1 MSQLPM
7 LTVSVLLLA
16 QPALAANRYPPQLND
31 AKQHRYKQ
39 VDDVAL
45 NLYVFQPKSKDAE
58 PRPAIVFFFGGG
70 WSSGSPEQFAP
81 HCRYLASRGMVAIVA
96 DYRVAKRH
104 GVKAVDCVRDA
115 KSAIRWVRQHADELN
130 VDPDRIAAA
139 GGSAG
144 GHLAACTANLQEFD
158 ETDEDASISSRP
170 AALVLFNPVLSF
182 VPDDP
187 AKIDRR
193 IKGFAKR
200 AGVEPKQ
207 LSPAHN
213 ITADAPPTLVLVGT
227 DDYVADGIKQFAAGM
242 KAAGRSCEVKW
253 YDGRAHGFFNPNR
266 GREDHLATMED
277 MDRFLQSLDYLEGP
291 PTVREF
297 FQDDKLR

>member
-1 MSQLPM
+1 MVKRLPF
-7 LTVSVLLLA
+7 LACIVLSIS
-16 QPALAANRYPPQLND
+16 PALAAGRYPPKLDD
-31 AKQHRYKQ
+31 AEQHKYKQ
-39 VDDVAL
+39 VEDVAL
-45 NLYVFQPKSKDAE
+45 HLYVFKPKAIEE

-81 HCRYLASRGMVAIVA
+81 HCRYLASRGMVAVAA

-115 KSAIRWVRQHADELN
+115 KSAIRWVREHADKLN
-130 VDPDRIAAA
+130 IDPDRIVAA

-144 GHLAACTANLQEFD
+144 GHLAACTGNLQNFD

-187 AKIDRR
+187 AKFDRR

-200 AGVEPKQ
+200 TGVEPKQ

-213 ITADAPPTLVLVGT
+213 IAADAPPTLVLVGT
-227 DDYVADGIKQFAAGM
+227 EDYVADGIKQFAAGM
-242 KAAGRSCEVKW
+242 KAAGRPCEVKW
-253 YDGRAHGFFNPNR
+253 YEGRAHGFFNPNR

-277 MDRFLQSLDYLEGP
+277 MDRFLQSLNYVEGP
-291 PTVREF
+291 PTVSEF
-297 FQDDKLR
+297 SKDDNLR

>member
-1 MSQLPM
+1 MRLGC
-7 LTVSVLLLA
+7 VLLLA
-16 QPALAANRYPPQLND
+16 QPALAATRYPPRLKD
-31 AKQHRYKQ
+31 AEQHEYKH
-39 VDDVAL
+39 VDDVSL
-45 NLYVFQPKSKDAE
+45 NLYVFKPKVNGGE
-58 PRPAIVFFFGGG
+58 RRPAIVFFFGGG

-115 KSAIRWVRQHADELN
+115 KSAIRWVRQHADELG
-130 VDPDRIAAA
+130 VDPDRIVAA

-144 GHLAACTANLQEFD
+144 GHLAACTGNLQEFD
-158 ETDEDASISSRP
+158 EANEDASISSRP
-170 AALVLFNPVLSF
+170 SALVLFNPVLSF

-187 AKIDRR
+187 AKVDRR

-200 AGVEPKQ
+200 TGVEPKQ

-213 ITADAPPTLVLVGT
+213 IAVDAPPTLVLVGT
-227 DDYVADGIKQFAAGM
+227 EDYVADGVKQFAASM
-242 KAAGRSCEVKW
+242 KDAGRPCEVKW
-253 YDGRAHGFFNPNR
+253 YEGRAHGFFNPNR

-277 MDRFLQSLDYLEGP
+277 MDRFLQSLGYLEGP
-291 PTVREF
+291 PTVRQF
-297 FQDDKLR
+297 FPDDKLR